1 MPLFISKFKYGEE
14 MKKKYIVAASLLA
27 IMGISTTACSSKSNT
42 TKSTVQ
48 SSKTA
53 HKHKKKVAKL
63 PRPDYPTAE
72 NAEAALNAGKVLE
85 GKTVRFRVN
94 DLRPKS
100 AFGYNLETG
109 QHLNFVS
116 PHNPK
121 VKVGDIVIVK
131 VKEVTSTLGSFV
143 IKYSNLHKVPLRSLS
158 KAEKDKLNKKPNTED
173 ETDSGSDTTSAN
185 QNSSQQN
192 NAKSTSSNTQNVEAA
207 KQQSKPKSQG
217 EINKELG
224 HDPKGAPL
232 LPGQDHAA
240 GANVNGDPDPWVQGQ
255 IDWAIREGYM
265 NPDGTD
271 TEKGKQLL
279 QQGSNDEDADSNN
292 SSYDTNDDDSSYDM
306 DY

>member
-1 MPLFISKFKYGEE
+1 
-14 MKKKYIVAASLLA
+14 MKKKYVITTSLLVA
-27 IMGISTTACSSKSNT
+27 MGMSTAACSSSSNKSNT
-42 TKSTVQ
+42 TVQ
-48 SSKTA
+48 SSKSV
-53 HKHKKKVAKL
+53 HKKKIVKL
-63 PRPDYPTAE
+63 PKPDYATAE
-72 NAEAALNAGKVLE
+72 DAEGALNAGKVLE

-109 QHLNFVS
+109 EHLNFVS

-121 VKVGDIVIVK
+121 VKVGDVVIVK

-143 IKYSNLHKVPLRSLS
+143 IKYSNLHKVPLKSLS
-158 KAEKDKLNKKPNTED
+158 KAEKDKLNGKTNIDNKQDSNDNSSTKK
-173 ETDSGSDTTSAN
+173 
-185 QNSSQQN
+185 SSQQ
-192 NAKSTSSNTQNVEAA
+192 ANTQSSSTPQNVKAA
-207 KQQSKPKSQG
+207 VQQSKPKSQG

-279 QQGSNDEDADSNN
+279 QQGSDDEDADSNN
-292 SSYDTNDDDSSYDM
+292 SSYDTNDDDSSYDT

>member
-1 MPLFISKFKYGEE
+1 
-14 MKKKYIVAASLLA
+14 MKKKYVIAASLLVA
-27 IMGISTTACSSKSNT
+27 MGMSTAACSSNSNKSN
-42 TKSTVQ
+42 STVQ
-48 SSKTA
+48 SSKSV
-53 HKHKKKVAKL
+53 HKKKAAKL
-63 PRPDYPTAE
+63 PKPDYVTAE
-72 NAEAALNAGKVLE
+72 DAEAALNAGKVLE

-109 QHLNFVS
+109 EHLNFVS

-121 VKVGDIVIVK
+121 VKVGDVVIVK

-143 IKYSNLHKVPLRSLS
+143 IKYSNLHKVPLNSLS
-158 KAEKDKLNKKPNTED
+158 KSEKEKLGGKTNTENKSNT
-173 ETDSGSDTTSAN
+173 ETNS
-185 QNSSQQN
+185 SSQQSSSQQTT
-192 NAKSTSSNTQNVEAA
+192 AQSSSSTVQNSNTA

-265 NPDGTD
+265 NPDGSD
-271 TEKGKQLL
+271 TEKGKQLK
-279 QQGSNDEDADSNN
+279 QQVS
-292 SSYDTNDDDSSYDM
+292 DDDSDSSDYDT
-306 DY
+306 DDNDSNY

>member
-1 MPLFISKFKYGEE
+1 
-14 MKKKYIVAASLLA
+14 MKKKYVIAASLLVA
-27 IMGISTTACSSKSNT
+27 MGMSTAACSSNSNKSN
-42 TKSTVQ
+42 STVQ
-48 SSKTA
+48 SSKNV
-53 HKHKKKVAKL
+53 HKKKTVKL
-63 PRPDYPTAE
+63 PKPDYATAE
-72 NAEAALNAGKVLE
+72 DAEAALNAGKVLE

-109 QHLNFVS
+109 KHLNFVS

-121 VKVGDIVIVK
+121 VKVGDVVIVK

-143 IKYSNLHKVPLRSLS
+143 IKYSNLHKVPLNSLS
-158 KAEKDKLNKKPNTED
+158 KSKKEKLSRKADIENKSNTD
-173 ETDSGSDTTSAN
+173 NNS
-185 QNSSQQN
+185 SSQQSSSQQTT
-192 NAKSTSSNTQNVEAA
+192 AQSSSSTVQNSNTA

-240 GANVNGDPDPWVQGQ
+240 GADVNGNPDPWVQGQ
-255 IDWAIREGYM
+255 LDQLIRDGYM

-271 TEKGKQLL
+271 TEKGKRLN
-279 QQGSNDEDADSNN
+279 QGIRDDDTDSNN
-292 SSYDTNDDDSSYDM
+292 ADTSEDSDSSY
-306 DY
+306 

>member
-1 MPLFISKFKYGEE
+1 
-14 MKKKYIVAASLLA
+14 MKKKYVIAASLLA
-27 IMGISTTACSSKSNT
+27 VMGMSAACSSKSTT
-42 TKSTVQ
+42 TKSTVK
-48 SSKTA
+48 SSKVT
-53 HKHKKKVAKL
+53 HKKKATKKL
-63 PRPDYPTAE
+63 PKPDYATAE
-72 NAEAALNAGKVLE
+72 DAEAALNAGKVLE

-121 VKVGDIVIVK
+121 VKVGNVVIVK

-143 IKYSNLHKVPLRSLS
+143 IKYSNLHKVPLNSLS
-158 KAEKDKLNKKPNTED
+158 KSEKEKLSGKTNTENKSNAD
-173 ETDSGSDTTSAN
+173 NNS
-185 QNSSQQN
+185 SSQQSSS
-192 NAKSTSSNTQNVEAA
+192 STVQNSNTA

-265 NPDGTD
+265 NPDGSD
-271 TEKGKQLL
+271 TEKGKQLK
-279 QQGSNDEDADSNN
+279 QQVSDDDSSDD
-292 SSYDTNDDDSSYDM
+292 SSYDTNDDDSNYDT

>member
-1 MPLFISKFKYGEE
+1 
-14 MKKKYIVAASLLA
+14 MKKKYVIAASLLA
-27 IMGISTTACSSKSNT
+27 VMGMSAACSSKSTT
-42 TKSTVQ
+42 TKSTVK
-48 SSKTA
+48 SSKVT
-53 HKHKKKVAKL
+53 HKKKATKKL
-63 PRPDYPTAE
+63 PKPDYATAE
-72 NAEAALNAGKVLE
+72 DAEAALNAGKVLE

-109 QHLNFVS
+109 EHLNFVS

-121 VKVGDIVIVK
+121 VKVGDVVIVK

-143 IKYSNLHKVPLRSLS
+143 IKYSNLHKVPLNSLS
-158 KAEKDKLNKKPNTED
+158 KAEKDKLSGKTNTENKSNVD
-173 ETDSGSDTTSAN
+173 NNS
-185 QNSSQQN
+185 SSQQSSSQQTT
-192 NAKSTSSNTQNVEAA
+192 AQSSSSTVQNSNTA

-240 GANVNGDPDPWVQGQ
+240 GADVNGNPDPWVQGQ

-265 NPDGTD
+265 NPDGSD
-271 TEKGKQLL
+271 TEKGKQLK
-279 QQGSNDEDADSNN
+279 QQVSDDDSSDD
-292 SSYDTNDDDSSYDM
+292 SSYDTNDDDSSYDT
-306 DY
+306 D

>member
-1 MPLFISKFKYGEE
+1 
-14 MKKKYIVAASLLA
+14 MKKKYVIAASLLVV
-27 IMGISTTACSSKSNT
+27 MGISTAACSSNSNKSN
-42 TKSTVQ
+42 STVQ
-48 SSKTA
+48 SSKSV
-53 HKHKKKVAKL
+53 HKKKAAKL
-63 PRPDYPTAE
+63 PKPDYATAE
-72 NAEAALNAGKVLE
+72 DAEAALNAGKVLE

-109 QHLNFVS
+109 EHLNFVS

-121 VKVGDIVIVK
+121 VKVGDVVIVK

-143 IKYSNLHKVPLRSLS
+143 IKYSNLHKVPLNSLS

-173 ETDSGSDTTSAN
+173 ETDSDSDTTSAN

-292 SSYDTNDDDSSYDM
+292 SSYDTNDDDSSYDT

>member
-1 MPLFISKFKYGEE
+1 
-14 MKKKYIVAASLLA
+14 MKKKYVIAASLLA
-27 IMGISTTACSSKSNT
+27 VMGMSAACSSKSTT
-42 TKSTVQ
+42 TKSTVK
-48 SSKTA
+48 SSKVT
-53 HKHKKKVAKL
+53 HKKKATKKL
-63 PRPDYPTAE
+63 PKPDYATAE
-72 NAEAALNAGKVLE
+72 DAEAALNAGKVLE

-109 QHLNFVS
+109 EHLNFVS

-121 VKVGDIVIVK
+121 VKVGDVVIVK

-143 IKYSNLHKVPLRSLS
+143 IKYSSLRKVPLNSLS
-158 KAEKDKLNKKPNTED
+158 KAEKEKLIGKTDTENKSNTE
-173 ETDSGSDTTSAN
+173 TNS
-185 QNSSQQN
+185 SSQQSSSQQTT
-192 NAKSTSSNTQNVEAA
+192 AQSSSSTVQNSNTA

-265 NPDGTD
+265 NPDGSD
-271 TEKGKQLL
+271 TEKGKQLK
-279 QQGSNDEDADSNN
+279 QQVS
-292 SSYDTNDDDSSYDM
+292 DDDSDSSDYDT
-306 DY
+306 DDNDSNY

>member
-1 MPLFISKFKYGEE
+1 
-14 MKKKYIVAASLLA
+14 MKKKYIITASLLVV
-27 IMGISTTACSSKSNT
+27 MGMSTAACSSNSNKSN
-42 TKSTVQ
+42 STVQ
-48 SSKTA
+48 SSKSV
-53 HKHKKKVAKL
+53 HKKKVAKL
-63 PRPDYPTAE
+63 PKPDYVTAE
-72 NAEAALNAGKVLE
+72 DAEAALNAGKVLE

-109 QHLNFVS
+109 EHLNFVS

-121 VKVGDIVIVK
+121 VKVGDVVIVK

-143 IKYSNLHKVPLRSLS
+143 IKYSNLHKVPLNSLS
-158 KAEKDKLNKKPNTED
+158 KSEKEKLSGKTNTENKSNAD
-173 ETDSGSDTTSAN
+173 NNS
-185 QNSSQQN
+185 SSQQSSSQQTT
-192 NAKSTSSNTQNVEAA
+192 AQSSSSTVQNSNTA

-240 GANVNGDPDPWVQGQ
+240 GADVNGNPDPWVQGQ

-265 NPDGTD
+265 NPDGSD
-271 TEKGKQLL
+271 TEKGKQLK
-279 QQGSNDEDADSNN
+279 QQVSDDDSSDD
-292 SSYDTNDDDSSYDM
+292 SSYDTNDDDSNYDT

>member
-1 MPLFISKFKYGEE
+1 
-14 MKKKYIVAASLLA
+14 MKKKYIITASLLVA
-27 IMGISTTACSSKSNT
+27 MGISTAACSSNSNKSN
-42 TKSTVQ
+42 STVQ
-48 SSKTA
+48 SSKSV
-53 HKHKKKVAKL
+53 HKKKTVKL
-63 PRPDYPTAE
+63 PKPDYATAE
-72 NAEAALNAGKVLE
+72 DAEAALNAGKVLE

-109 QHLNFVS
+109 EHLNFVS

-121 VKVGDIVIVK
+121 VKVGDVVIVK

-143 IKYSNLHKVPLRSLS
+143 IKYSSLHKVPLNSLS
-158 KAEKDKLNKKPNTED
+158 KSEKEKLIGKTDTENKSNTE
-173 ETDSGSDTTSAN
+173 TNS
-185 QNSSQQN
+185 SSQQSSSQQTT
-192 NAKSTSSNTQNVEAA
+192 AQSSSSTVQNSNTA

-292 SSYDTNDDDSSYDM
+292 SSYDTNDDDSSYDT

>member
-1 MPLFISKFKYGEE
+1 
-14 MKKKYIVAASLLA
+14 MKKKYIITASLLVA
-27 IMGISTTACSSKSNT
+27 MGMSTVACSSNSNKSN
-42 TKSTVQ
+42 STVQ
-48 SSKTA
+48 SSKSV
-53 HKHKKKVAKL
+53 HKKKTVKL
-63 PRPDYPTAE
+63 PKPDYVTAE
-72 NAEAALNAGKVLE
+72 DAEAALNAGKVLE

-109 QHLNFVS
+109 EHLNFVS
-116 PHNPK
+116 PYNPK
-121 VKVGDIVIVK
+121 VKVGDVVIVK

-143 IKYSNLHKVPLRSLS
+143 IKYSNLHRVPLNSLS
-158 KAEKDKLNKKPNTED
+158 KSEKEKLSGKTNTENKSNAD
-173 ETDSGSDTTSAN
+173 NNS
-185 QNSSQQN
+185 SSQQSSSQQTT
-192 NAKSTSSNTQNVEAA
+192 AQSSSSTVQNSNTA

-265 NPDGTD
+265 NPDGSD
-271 TEKGKQLL
+271 TEKGKQLK
-279 QQGSNDEDADSNN
+279 QQVSDDDSD
-292 SSYDTNDDDSSYDM
+292 SSDYDTNDNDSNY
-306 DY
+306 

>member
-1 MPLFISKFKYGEE
+1 
-14 MKKKYIVAASLLA
+14 MKKKYVIAASLLVA
-27 IMGISTTACSSKSNT
+27 LGMSTAACSSNSNKSN
-42 TKSTVQ
+42 STVQ
-48 SSKTA
+48 SSKSV
-53 HKHKKKVAKL
+53 HKKKAAKL
-63 PRPDYPTAE
+63 PKPDYATAE
-72 NAEAALNAGKVLE
+72 DAEAALNAGKVLE

-109 QHLNFVS
+109 EHLNFVS

-121 VKVGDIVIVK
+121 VKVGDVVIVK

-143 IKYSNLHKVPLRSLS
+143 IKYSNLHKVPLNSLS
-158 KAEKDKLNKKPNTED
+158 KAEKDKLSGKTNTENKSNVD
-173 ETDSGSDTTSAN
+173 NNS
-185 QNSSQQN
+185 SSQQSSSQQTT
-192 NAKSTSSNTQNVEAA
+192 AQSSSSTVQNSNTA

-292 SSYDTNDDDSSYDM
+292 SSYDTNDDDSSYDT

>member
-1 MPLFISKFKYGEE
+1 
-14 MKKKYIVAASLLA
+14 MKKKYVIAASLLA
-27 IMGISTTACSSKSNT
+27 VMGMSAACSSKSTT
-42 TKSTVQ
+42 TKSTVK
-48 SSKTA
+48 SSKVT
-53 HKHKKKVAKL
+53 HKKKATKKL
-63 PRPDYPTAE
+63 PKPDYATAE
-72 NAEAALNAGKVLE
+72 DAEAALNAGKVLE

-109 QHLNFVS
+109 EHLNFVS

-121 VKVGDIVIVK
+121 VKVGDVVIVK

-143 IKYSNLHKVPLRSLS
+143 IKYSNLHKVPLNSLS
-158 KAEKDKLNKKPNTED
+158 KAEKDKLSGKTNTENKSNVD
-173 ETDSGSDTTSAN
+173 NNS
-185 QNSSQQN
+185 SSQQSSSQQTT
-192 NAKSTSSNTQNVEAA
+192 AQSSSSTVQNSNTA

-240 GANVNGDPDPWVQGQ
+240 GADVNGNPDPWVQGQ

-265 NPDGTD
+265 NPDGSD
-271 TEKGKQLL
+271 TEKGKQLK
-279 QQGSNDEDADSNN
+279 QQVSDDDSSDD
-292 SSYDTNDDDSSYDM
+292 SSYDTNDDDSSYDT

>member
-1 MPLFISKFKYGEE
+1 
-14 MKKKYIVAASLLA
+14 MKKKYVIAASLLVV
-27 IMGISTTACSSKSNT
+27 MGISTAACSSNSNKSN
-42 TKSTVQ
+42 STVQ
-48 SSKTA
+48 SSQSV
-53 HKHKKKVAKL
+53 HKKKAAKL
-63 PRPDYPTAE
+63 PKPDYATAE
-72 NAEAALNAGKVLE
+72 DAEAALNAGKVLE

-109 QHLNFVS
+109 EHLNFVS

-121 VKVGDIVIVK
+121 VKVGDVVIVK

-143 IKYSNLHKVPLRSLS
+143 IKYSNLHKVPLNSLS
-158 KAEKDKLNKKPNTED
+158 NSEKEKLNGRTDIESKSNTD
-173 ETDSGSDTTSAN
+173 NNS
-185 QNSSQQN
+185 SSQQSSSQQTT
-192 NAKSTSSNTQNVEAA
+192 AQSSSSTVQNSNTA

-265 NPDGTD
+265 NPDGSD
-271 TEKGKQLL
+271 TEKGKQLK
-279 QQGSNDEDADSNN
+279 QQVS
-292 SSYDTNDDDSSYDM
+292 DDDSDSSDYDT
-306 DY
+306 DDNDSNY

>member
-1 MPLFISKFKYGEE
+1 
-14 MKKKYIVAASLLA
+14 MKKKYIITASLLVA
-27 IMGISTTACSSKSNT
+27 MGISTAACSSNSNKSN
-42 TKSTVQ
+42 STVQ
-48 SSKTA
+48 SSKSV
-53 HKHKKKVAKL
+53 HKKKAAKL
-63 PRPDYPTAE
+63 PKPDYATAE
-72 NAEAALNAGKVLE
+72 DAEAALNAGKVLE

-109 QHLNFVS
+109 EHLNFVS

-121 VKVGDIVIVK
+121 VKVGDVVIVK

-143 IKYSNLHKVPLRSLS
+143 IKYSNLHKVPLNSLS
-158 KAEKDKLNKKPNTED
+158 KAEKDKLSGKTNTENKSNVD
-173 ETDSGSDTTSAN
+173 NNS
-185 QNSSQQN
+185 SSQQSSSQQTT
-192 NAKSTSSNTQNVEAA
+192 AQSSSSTVQNSNTA

-240 GANVNGDPDPWVQGQ
+240 GADVNGNPDPWVQGQ

-265 NPDGTD
+265 NPDGSD
-271 TEKGKQLL
+271 TEKGKQLK
-279 QQGSNDEDADSNN
+279 QQVSDDDSSDD
-292 SSYDTNDDDSSYDM
+292 SSYDTNDDDSNYDT

>member
-1 MPLFISKFKYGEE
+1 
-14 MKKKYIVAASLLA
+14 MKKKYVIAASLLVA
-27 IMGISTTACSSKSNT
+27 LGMSTAACSSNSNKSN
-42 TKSTVQ
+42 STVQ
-48 SSKTA
+48 SSKSV
-53 HKHKKKVAKL
+53 HKKKSTKL
-63 PRPDYPTAE
+63 PKPDYATAE
-72 NAEAALNAGKVLE
+72 DAEAALNAGKVLE

-109 QHLNFVS
+109 EHLNFVS

-121 VKVGDIVIVK
+121 VKVGDVVIVK

-143 IKYSNLHKVPLRSLS
+143 IKYSSLRKVPLNSLS
-158 KAEKDKLNKKPNTED
+158 KAEKEKLIGKTDTENKSNTE
-173 ETDSGSDTTSAN
+173 TNS
-185 QNSSQQN
+185 SSQQSSSQQTT
-192 NAKSTSSNTQNVEAA
+192 AQSSSSTVQNSNTA

-279 QQGSNDEDADSNN
+279 QQDSDDEDADSNS
-292 SSYDTNDDDSSYDM
+292 SSYDTNDDDSSYDT

>member
-1 MPLFISKFKYGEE
+1 
-14 MKKKYIVAASLLA
+14 MKKKYIITASLLVA
-27 IMGISTTACSSKSNT
+27 MGISTAACSLNSNKSN
-42 TKSTVQ
+42 STVQ
-48 SSKTA
+48 SSKSV
-53 HKHKKKVAKL
+53 HKKKTVKL
-63 PRPDYPTAE
+63 PKPDYATAE
-72 NAEAALNAGKVLE
+72 DAEAALNVGKVLE

-109 QHLNFVS
+109 EHLNFVS

-121 VKVGDIVIVK
+121 VKVGDVVIVK

-143 IKYSNLHKVPLRSLS
+143 IKYSSLHKVPLNSLS
-158 KAEKDKLNKKPNTED
+158 KSEKEKLIGKTDTENKSNTE
-173 ETDSGSDTTSAN
+173 TNS
-185 QNSSQQN
+185 SSQQSSSQQTT
-192 NAKSTSSNTQNVEAA
+192 AQSSSSTVQNSNTA

-240 GANVNGDPDPWVQGQ
+240 GADVNGNPDPWVQGQ

-265 NPDGTD
+265 NPDGSD
-271 TEKGKQLL
+271 TEKGKQLK
-279 QQGSNDEDADSNN
+279 QQVSDDDSSDD
-292 SSYDTNDDDSSYDM
+292 SSYDTNDDDSNYDT

>member
-1 MPLFISKFKYGEE
+1 
-14 MKKKYIVAASLLA
+14 MKKKYVIAASLLVA
-27 IMGISTTACSSKSNT
+27 LGMSTAACSSNSNKSN
-42 TKSTVQ
+42 STVQ
-48 SSKTA
+48 SSKSV
-53 HKHKKKVAKL
+53 HKKKSTKL
-63 PRPDYPTAE
+63 PKPDYVTAE
-72 NAEAALNAGKVLE
+72 DAEAALNAGKVLE

-109 QHLNFVS
+109 EHLNFVS

-121 VKVGDIVIVK
+121 VKVGDVVIVK

-143 IKYSNLHKVPLRSLS
+143 IKYSSLRKVPLNSLS
-158 KAEKDKLNKKPNTED
+158 KAEKEKLIGKTDTENKSNTE
-173 ETDSGSDTTSAN
+173 TNS
-185 QNSSQQN
+185 SSQQSSSQQTT
-192 NAKSTSSNTQNVEAA
+192 AQSSSSTVQNSNTA

-279 QQGSNDEDADSNN
+279 QQCSDDEDADSNN
-292 SSYDTNDDDSSYDM
+292 SSYDTNDDDSSYDT

>member
-1 MPLFISKFKYGEE
+1 
-14 MKKKYIVAASLLA
+14 MKKKYVIAASLLVV
-27 IMGISTTACSSKSNT
+27 MGISTAACSSNLNKSN
-42 TKSTVQ
+42 STVQ
-48 SSKTA
+48 SSQSV
-53 HKHKKKVAKL
+53 HKKKAAKL
-63 PRPDYPTAE
+63 PKPDYATAE
-72 NAEAALNAGKVLE
+72 DAEAALNAGKVLE

-109 QHLNFVS
+109 EHLNFVS

-121 VKVGDIVIVK
+121 VKVGDVVIVK

-143 IKYSNLHKVPLRSLS
+143 IKYSNLHKVPLNSLS
-158 KAEKDKLNKKPNTED
+158 NSEKEKLNGKADIESKSNTD
-173 ETDSGSDTTSAN
+173 NNS
-185 QNSSQQN
+185 SSQQSSSQQTT
-192 NAKSTSSNTQNVEAA
+192 AQSSSSTVQNSNTA

-265 NPDGTD
+265 NPDGSD
-271 TEKGKQLL
+271 TEKGKQLK
-279 QQGSNDEDADSNN
+279 QQVS
-292 SSYDTNDDDSSYDM
+292 DDDSDSSDYDT
-306 DY
+306 DDNDSNY

>member
-1 MPLFISKFKYGEE
+1 
-14 MKKKYIVAASLLA
+14 MKKKYVIAASLLVA
-27 IMGISTTACSSKSNT
+27 LGMSTAACSSNSNKSN
-42 TKSTVQ
+42 STVQ
-48 SSKTA
+48 SSNSV
-53 HKHKKKVAKL
+53 HKKKSTTL
-63 PRPDYPTAE
+63 PKPDYATAE
-72 NAEAALNAGKVLE
+72 DAEAALNAGKVLE

-109 QHLNFVS
+109 EHLNFVS

-121 VKVGDIVIVK
+121 VKVGDVVIVK

-143 IKYSNLHKVPLRSLS
+143 IKYSSLRKVPLNSLS
-158 KAEKDKLNKKPNTED
+158 KAEKEKLIGKTDTENKSNTE
-173 ETDSGSDTTSAN
+173 TNS
-185 QNSSQQN
+185 SSQQSSSQQTT
-192 NAKSTSSNTQNVEAA
+192 AQSSSSTVQNSNTA

-279 QQGSNDEDADSNN
+279 QQGSDDEDADSNS
-292 SSYDTNDDDSSYDM
+292 SSYDTNDDDSSYDT

>member
-1 MPLFISKFKYGEE
+1 
-14 MKKKYIVAASLLA
+14 MKKKYVIAASLLVA
-27 IMGISTTACSSKSNT
+27 MGMSTAACSSNSNKSN
-42 TKSTVQ
+42 STVQ
-48 SSKTA
+48 SSKSV
-53 HKHKKKVAKL
+53 HKKKTVKL
-63 PRPDYPTAE
+63 PKPDYVTAE
-72 NAEAALNAGKVLE
+72 DAEAALNAGKVLE

-109 QHLNFVS
+109 EHLNFVS

-121 VKVGDIVIVK
+121 VKVGDVVIVK

-143 IKYSNLHKVPLRSLS
+143 IKYSNLHKVPLNSLS
-158 KAEKDKLNKKPNTED
+158 KSEKEKLIGKTDTENKSNTE
-173 ETDSGSDTTSAN
+173 TNS
-185 QNSSQQN
+185 SSQQSSSQQTT
-192 NAKSTSSNTQNVEAA
+192 AQSSSSTVQNSNTA

-240 GANVNGDPDPWVQGQ
+240 GANVNGNPDPWVQGQ

-279 QQGSNDEDADSNN
+279 QQGSDDEDADSNN
-292 SSYDTNDDDSSYDM
+292 SSYDTNDDDSSYDT

>member
-1 MPLFISKFKYGEE
+1 
-14 MKKKYIVAASLLA
+14 MKKKYVIAASLLA
-27 IMGISTTACSSKSNT
+27 VMGMSAACSSKSTT
-42 TKSTVQ
+42 TKSTVK
-48 SSKTA
+48 SSKVT
-53 HKHKKKVAKL
+53 HKKKATKKL
-63 PRPDYPTAE
+63 PKPDYATAE
-72 NAEAALNAGKVLE
+72 DAEAALNAGKVLE

-109 QHLNFVS
+109 EHLNFVS

-121 VKVGDIVIVK
+121 VKVGDVVIVK

-143 IKYSNLHKVPLRSLS
+143 IKYSNLHKVPLNSLS
-158 KAEKDKLNKKPNTED
+158 KAEKDKLSGKTNTENKSNVD
-173 ETDSGSDTTSAN
+173 NNS
-185 QNSSQQN
+185 SSQQSSSQQTT
-192 NAKSTSSNTQNVEAA
+192 AQSSSSTVQNSNTA

-240 GANVNGDPDPWVQGQ
+240 GADVNGNPDPWVQGQ

-265 NPDGTD
+265 NPDGSD
-271 TEKGKQLL
+271 TEKGKQLK
-279 QQGSNDEDADSNN
+279 QQVSDDDSSDD
-292 SSYDTNDDDSSYDM
+292 SSYDTNDDDSNYDT

>member
-1 MPLFISKFKYGEE
+1 
-14 MKKKYIVAASLLA
+14 MKKKYIITASLLVA
-27 IMGISTTACSSKSNT
+27 MGISTAACSSNSNKSN
-42 TKSTVQ
+42 STVQ
-48 SSKTA
+48 SSKSV
-53 HKHKKKVAKL
+53 HKKKAAKL
-63 PRPDYPTAE
+63 PKPDYATAE
-72 NAEAALNAGKVLE
+72 DAEAALNAGKVLE

-109 QHLNFVS
+109 EHLNFVS

-121 VKVGDIVIVK
+121 VKVGDVVIVK

-143 IKYSNLHKVPLRSLS
+143 IKYSNLHKVPLNSLS
-158 KAEKDKLNKKPNTED
+158 KAEKDKLSGKTNTENKSNVD
-173 ETDSGSDTTSAN
+173 NNS
-185 QNSSQQN
+185 SSQQSSSQQTT
-192 NAKSTSSNTQNVEAA
+192 AQSSSSTVQNSNTA

-279 QQGSNDEDADSNN
+279 QQGSDDEDADSNN
-292 SSYDTNDDDSSYDM
+292 SSYDTNDDDSSYDT

>member
-1 MPLFISKFKYGEE
+1 
-14 MKKKYIVAASLLA
+14 MKKKYVITASLLVA
-27 IMGISTTACSSKSNT
+27 MGMSTTACSSNSNKSN
-42 TKSTVQ
+42 STVQ
-48 SSKTA
+48 SSKSV
-53 HKHKKKVAKL
+53 HKKETVKL
-63 PRPDYPTAE
+63 PKPDYATAE
-72 NAEAALNAGKVLE
+72 DAEAALNAGKVLE

-109 QHLNFVS
+109 EHLNFVS

-121 VKVGDIVIVK
+121 VKVGDVVIVK

-143 IKYSNLHKVPLRSLS
+143 IKYSNLHKVPLNSLS
-158 KAEKDKLNKKPNTED
+158 KLEKEKLSGKTNTENKSNAD
-173 ETDSGSDTTSAN
+173 NNS
-185 QNSSQQN
+185 SSQQSSSQQTT
-192 NAKSTSSNTQNVEAA
+192 AQSSSSTIQNSNTA

-292 SSYDTNDDDSSYDM
+292 SSYDTNDDDSSYDT

>member
-1 MPLFISKFKYGEE
+1 
-14 MKKKYIVAASLLA
+14 MKKKYIITASLLVA
-27 IMGISTTACSSKSNT
+27 MGISTAACSSNSNKSN
-42 TKSTVQ
+42 STVQ
-48 SSKTA
+48 SSKSV
-53 HKHKKKVAKL
+53 HKKKAAKL
-63 PRPDYPTAE
+63 PKPDYATAE
-72 NAEAALNAGKVLE
+72 DAEAALNAGKVLE

-109 QHLNFVS
+109 EHLNFVS

-121 VKVGDIVIVK
+121 VKVGDIVLVK

-158 KAEKDKLNKKPNTED
+158 KAEKDKLSGKTNTENKSNVD
-173 ETDSGSDTTSAN
+173 NNS
-185 QNSSQQN
+185 SSQQSSSQQTT
-192 NAKSTSSNTQNVEAA
+192 AQSSSSTVQNSNTA

-292 SSYDTNDDDSSYDM
+292 SSYDTNDDDSSYDT

>member
-1 MPLFISKFKYGEE
+1 
-14 MKKKYIVAASLLA
+14 MKKKYVIAASLLVA
-27 IMGISTTACSSKSNT
+27 LGMSTAACSSNSNKSN
-42 TKSTVQ
+42 STVQ
-48 SSKTA
+48 SSKSV
-53 HKHKKKVAKL
+53 HKKKSTKL
-63 PRPDYPTAE
+63 PKPYYATAE
-72 NAEAALNAGKVLE
+72 DAEAALNAGKVLE

-109 QHLNFVS
+109 EHLNFVS

-121 VKVGDIVIVK
+121 VKVGDVVIVK

-143 IKYSNLHKVPLRSLS
+143 IKYSNLHKVPLNSLS
-158 KAEKDKLNKKPNTED
+158 KSEKEKLSGKTDTENKSNTE
-173 ETDSGSDTTSAN
+173 TNS
-185 QNSSQQN
+185 SSQQSSSQQTT
-192 NAKSTSSNTQNVEAA
+192 AQSSSSTVQNSNTA

-279 QQGSNDEDADSNN
+279 QQGSDDEDADSNN
-292 SSYDTNDDDSSYDM
+292 SSYDTNDDDSSYDT

>member
-1 MPLFISKFKYGEE
+1 
-14 MKKKYIVAASLLA
+14 MKKKYIITASLLVA
-27 IMGISTTACSSKSNT
+27 TGMSTAACSSNSNKSN
-42 TKSTVQ
+42 STVQ
-48 SSKTA
+48 SSKSV
-53 HKHKKKVAKL
+53 HKKKTVKL
-63 PRPDYPTAE
+63 PKPDYATAE
-72 NAEAALNAGKVLE
+72 DAEAALNAGKVLE

-109 QHLNFVS
+109 EHLNFVS

-121 VKVGDIVIVK
+121 VKVGDVVIVK

-143 IKYSNLHKVPLRSLS
+143 IKYSNLHKVPLNSLS
-158 KAEKDKLNKKPNTED
+158 TSEKEKLNGKTNTENKSNAD
-173 ETDSGSDTTSAN
+173 NNS
-185 QNSSQQN
+185 SSQQSSSQQTT
-192 NAKSTSSNTQNVEAA
+192 AQSSSSTVQNSNTA

-279 QQGSNDEDADSNN
+279 QQGSDDEDTDSNN
-292 SSYDTNDDDSSYDM
+292 SSYDTNDDDSSYDTN
-306 DY
+306 Y

>member
-1 MPLFISKFKYGEE
+1 
-14 MKKKYIVAASLLA
+14 MKKKYVIAASLLVV
-27 IMGISTTACSSKSNT
+27 MGISTAACSSNSNKSN
-42 TKSTVQ
+42 STVQ
-48 SSKTA
+48 SSQSV
-53 HKHKKKVAKL
+53 HKKKAAKL
-63 PRPDYPTAE
+63 PKPDYATAE
-72 NAEAALNAGKVLE
+72 DAEAALNAGKVLE

-109 QHLNFVS
+109 EHLNFVS

-121 VKVGDIVIVK
+121 VKVGDVVIVK

-143 IKYSNLHKVPLRSLS
+143 IKYSNLHKVPLNSLS
-158 KAEKDKLNKKPNTED
+158 NSEKEKLNGRADIESKSNTD
-173 ETDSGSDTTSAN
+173 NNS
-185 QNSSQQN
+185 SSQQSSSQQTT
-192 NAKSTSSNTQNVEAA
+192 AQSSSSTVQNSNTA

-265 NPDGTD
+265 NPDGSD
-271 TEKGKQLL
+271 TEKGKQLK
-279 QQGSNDEDADSNN
+279 QQVS
-292 SSYDTNDDDSSYDM
+292 DDDSDSSDYDT
-306 DY
+306 DDNDSNY

>member
-1 MPLFISKFKYGEE
+1 
-14 MKKKYIVAASLLA
+14 MKKKYVIAASLLVV
-27 IMGISTTACSSKSNT
+27 MGISTAACSSNSNKSN
-42 TKSTVQ
+42 STVQ
-48 SSKTA
+48 SSQSV
-53 HKHKKKVAKL
+53 HKKKAAKL
-63 PRPDYPTAE
+63 PKPDYATAE
-72 NAEAALNAGKVLE
+72 DAEAALNAGKGLE

-109 QHLNFVS
+109 EHLNFVS

-121 VKVGDIVIVK
+121 VKVGDVVIVK

-143 IKYSNLHKVPLRSLS
+143 IKYSNLHKVPLNSLS
-158 KAEKDKLNKKPNTED
+158 NSEKEKLNGKADIESKSNTD
-173 ETDSGSDTTSAN
+173 NNS
-185 QNSSQQN
+185 SSQQSSSQQTT
-192 NAKSTSSNTQNVEAA
+192 AQSSSSTVQNSNTA

-265 NPDGTD
+265 NPDGSD
-271 TEKGKQLL
+271 TEKGKQLK
-279 QQGSNDEDADSNN
+279 QQVS
-292 SSYDTNDDDSSYDM
+292 DDDSDSSDYDT
-306 DY
+306 DDNDSNY

>member
-1 MPLFISKFKYGEE
+1 
-14 MKKKYIVAASLLA
+14 MKKKYIITASLLVA
-27 IMGISTTACSSKSNT
+27 MGISTAACSSN
-42 TKSTVQ
+42 STVQ
-48 SSKTA
+48 SSKSV
-53 HKHKKKVAKL
+53 HKKKTVKL
-63 PRPDYPTAE
+63 PKPDYATAE
-72 NAEAALNAGKVLE
+72 DAEAALNAGKVLE

-109 QHLNFVS
+109 EHLNFVS

-121 VKVGDIVIVK
+121 VKVGDVVIVK

-143 IKYSNLHKVPLRSLS
+143 IKYSSLHKVPLNSLS
-158 KAEKDKLNKKPNTED
+158 KSEKEKLIGKTDTENKSNTE
-173 ETDSGSDTTSAN
+173 TNS
-185 QNSSQQN
+185 SSQQSSSQQTT
-192 NAKSTSSNTQNVEAA
+192 AQSSSSTVQNSNTA

-292 SSYDTNDDDSSYDM
+292 SSYDTNDDDSSYDT

>member
-1 MPLFISKFKYGEE
+1 
-14 MKKKYIVAASLLA
+14 MKKKYVIAASLLVA
-27 IMGISTTACSSKSNT
+27 LGMSTAACSSNSNKSN
-42 TKSTVQ
+42 STVQ
-48 SSKTA
+48 SSKSV
-53 HKHKKKVAKL
+53 HKKKSTKL
-63 PRPDYPTAE
+63 PKPDYATAE
-72 NAEAALNAGKVLE
+72 DAEAALNAGKVLE

-109 QHLNFVS
+109 EHLNFVS

-121 VKVGDIVIVK
+121 VKVGDVVIVK

-143 IKYSNLHKVPLRSLS
+143 IKYSSLRKVPLNSLS
-158 KAEKDKLNKKPNTED
+158 KAEKEKLNGKTDTENKSNTE
-173 ETDSGSDTTSAN
+173 TNS
-185 QNSSQQN
+185 SSQQSSSQQTT
-192 NAKSTSSNTQNVEAA
+192 AQSSSSTVQNSNTA

-279 QQGSNDEDADSNN
+279 QQGSDDEDADSNS
-292 SSYDTNDDDSSYDM
+292 SSYDTNDDDSSYDT

>member
-1 MPLFISKFKYGEE
+1 
-14 MKKKYIVAASLLA
+14 MKKKYVIAASLLVV
-27 IMGISTTACSSKSNT
+27 MGISTAACSSNSNKSN
-42 TKSTVQ
+42 STVQ
-48 SSKTA
+48 SSQSV
-53 HKHKKKVAKL
+53 HKKKAAKL
-63 PRPDYPTAE
+63 PKPDYATAE
-72 NAEAALNAGKVLE
+72 DAEAALNAGKVLE

-109 QHLNFVS
+109 EHLNFVS

-121 VKVGDIVIVK
+121 VKVGDVVIVK

-143 IKYSNLHKVPLRSLS
+143 IKYSNLHKVPLNSLS
-158 KAEKDKLNKKPNTED
+158 NSEKEKLNGKADIESKSNTD
-173 ETDSGSDTTSAN
+173 NNS
-185 QNSSQQN
+185 SSQQSSSQQTTGQSSS
-192 NAKSTSSNTQNVEAA
+192 STVQNSNTA

-265 NPDGTD
+265 NPDGSD
-271 TEKGKQLL
+271 TEKGKQLK
-279 QQGSNDEDADSNN
+279 QQVS
-292 SSYDTNDDDSSYDM
+292 DDDSDSSDYDT
-306 DY
+306 DDNDSNY

>member
-1 MPLFISKFKYGEE
+1 
-14 MKKKYIVAASLLA
+14 MKKKYVIAASLLVV
-27 IMGISTTACSSKSNT
+27 MGISTAACSSNSNKSN
-42 TKSTVQ
+42 STVQ
-48 SSKTA
+48 SSQSV
-53 HKHKKKVAKL
+53 HKKKAAKL
-63 PRPDYPTAE
+63 PKPDYATAE
-72 NAEAALNAGKVLE
+72 DAEAALNAGKVLE

-109 QHLNFVS
+109 EHLNFVS

-121 VKVGDIVIVK
+121 VKVGDVVIVK

-143 IKYSNLHKVPLRSLS
+143 IKYSNLHKVPLNSLS
-158 KAEKDKLNKKPNTED
+158 NSEKEKLNGRADIESKSNTD
-173 ETDSGSDTTSAN
+173 NNS
-185 QNSSQQN
+185 SSQQSSSQQTT
-192 NAKSTSSNTQNVEAA
+192 AQSSSSTVQNSNTA

-279 QQGSNDEDADSNN
+279 QQGSDDEDADSNN
-292 SSYDTNDDDSSYDM
+292 SSYDTNDDDSSYDT

>member
-1 MPLFISKFKYGEE
+1 
-14 MKKKYIVAASLLA
+14 MKKKYVIAASLLVA
-27 IMGISTTACSSKSNT
+27 LGMSTAACSSNSNKSN
-42 TKSTVQ
+42 STVQ
-48 SSKTA
+48 SSKSV
-53 HKHKKKVAKL
+53 HKKKSTKL
-63 PRPDYPTAE
+63 PKPDYATAE
-72 NAEAALNAGKVLE
+72 DAEAALNAGKVLE

-109 QHLNFVS
+109 EHLNFVS

-121 VKVGDIVIVK
+121 VKVGDVVIVK

-143 IKYSNLHKVPLRSLS
+143 IKYSSLRKVPLNSLS
-158 KAEKDKLNKKPNTED
+158 KAEKEKLIGKTDTENKSNTE
-173 ETDSGSDTTSAN
+173 TNS
-185 QNSSQQN
+185 SSQQSSSQQTT
-192 NAKSTSSNTQNVEAA
+192 AQSSSSTVQNSNTA

-279 QQGSNDEDADSNN
+279 QQGADDEDADSNS
-292 SSYDTNDDDSSYDM
+292 SSYDTNDDDSSYDT